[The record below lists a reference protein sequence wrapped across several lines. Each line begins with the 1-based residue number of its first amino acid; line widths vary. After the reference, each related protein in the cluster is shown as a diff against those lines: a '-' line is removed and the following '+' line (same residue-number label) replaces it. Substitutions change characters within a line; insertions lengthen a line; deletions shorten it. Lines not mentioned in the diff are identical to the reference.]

1 MIFLCSPT
9 VNVFVDLPDRW
20 DFFSSMW
27 ENKTVINIYIFF
39 TLNTES
45 ILYVMLAVQQIK
57 QIRLVG
63 SLQCPS
69 NDARRALQHIPTTR
83 RKKKQFFVP
92 VPLSL
97 SCFFFFSICI
107 SQLISLFSQ
116 MSCGLFFCWQ
126 SELCKNT
133 ENIWMMDGCNKTKIK
148 LPCHSA
154 EI

>member
-97 SCFFFFSICI
+97 SCFFFFQSV
-107 SQLISLFSQ
+107 SHNSSVFSLRWAVA
-116 MSCGLFFCWQ
+116 CFFADRVNYVKIQKTSGW
-126 SELCKNT
+126 
-133 ENIWMMDGCNKTKIK
+133 WMDAIK
-148 LPCHSA
+148 QK
-154 EI
+154 

>member
-1 MIFLCSPT
+1 MIFLCSHT

-83 RKKKQFFVP
+83 RKKKLFFVP

-97 SCFFFFSICI
+97 SCFFCFFFKSV
-107 SQLISLFSQ
+107 SHNSSVFSLRWAVACFADRVNYVKIQKTS
-116 MSCGLFFCWQ
+116 GW
-126 SELCKNT
+126 
-133 ENIWMMDGCNKTKIK
+133 WMDAIK
-148 LPCHSA
+148 QK
-154 EI
+154 